1 MFWVVQ
7 YREGFQIHCH
17 LGTNRRP
24 DAKASLRE
32 PGNKYRISG
41 NQAMANQK
49 DQGNPGQRC
58 VPDHTEALAEAVPQY
73 QTRTGD
79 SR

>member
-1 MFWVVQ
+1 MVGNKVLWVQ
-7 YREGFQIHCH
+7 YHEGFQIHCH
-17 LGTNRRP
+17 LGVNRCP
-24 DAKASLRE
+24 DAEVPFSE

-58 VPDHTEALAEAVPQY
+58 VPDHTEALAEAVPQ
-73 QTRTGD
+73 
-79 SR
+79 